1 MSALCQGRTW
11 KTRVL
16 VGQREAGQRL
26 LSMPGFKVLNIAFT
40 MVGILHMKKQ
50 LLLLILLVTSQSWA
64 NQPSPEEQAK
74 QMAEAACLYQYNVI
88 YSRFTLGFSE
98 EKAIQ
103 ASSQILTNY
112 LESHKENA
120 GDFFLSSIR
129 RSTIAQLRELEVN
142 IAAVQQLRDPPSDFK
157 DNFLSSCNEMKK
169 EQLEAMHV
177 FG

>member
-1 MSALCQGRTW
+1 
-11 KTRVL
+11 
-16 VGQREAGQRL
+16 
-26 LSMPGFKVLNIAFT
+26 
-40 MVGILHMKKQ
+40 MKIR
-50 LLLLILLVTSQSWA
+50 LLLLTLLITSQSWA
-64 NQPSPEEQAK
+64 NQPSPREQAN
-74 QMAEAACLYQYNVI
+74 QMAEAVCLYQYNGI

-103 ASSQILTNY
+103 ASSKILTNY
-112 LESHKENA
+112 LESHNENA

-142 IAAVQQLRDPPSDFK
+142 KVAVQQLKTPPPNFK
-157 DNFLSSCNEMKK
+157 DKFLSSCNEMKK

>member
-1 MSALCQGRTW
+1 
-11 KTRVL
+11 
-16 VGQREAGQRL
+16 
-26 LSMPGFKVLNIAFT
+26 
-40 MVGILHMKKQ
+40 MKKT
-50 LLLLILLVTSQSWA
+50 LLLLILLITSPSWA
-64 NQPSPEEQAK
+64 NQPSPKEQAK

-103 ASSQILTNY
+103 TSSKILTQY

-129 RSTIAQLRELEVN
+129 RNTIAQLRELEVN
-142 IAAVQQLRDPPSDFK
+142 KEAVQQLSAPPPDFK

>member
-1 MSALCQGRTW
+1 MA
-11 KTRVL
+11 
-16 VGQREAGQRL
+16 
-26 LSMPGFKVLNIAFT
+26 
-40 MVGILHMKKQ
+40 GILHMKKQ

-64 NQPSPEEQAK
+64 NQSSPGEQAK

-88 YSRFTLGFSE
+88 YSHFTLGFSE

-103 ASSQILTNY
+103 VSSQILTNY
-112 LESHKENA
+112 LEIHKENA

-142 IAAVQQLRDPPSDFK
+142 KAAVQQLKTPPSDFK
-157 DNFLSSCNEMKK
+157 DNFLSSCNAIKK
-169 EQLEAMHV
+169 EQLETMHV

>member
-1 MSALCQGRTW
+1 
-11 KTRVL
+11 
-16 VGQREAGQRL
+16 
-26 LSMPGFKVLNIAFT
+26 

-50 LLLLILLVTSQSWA
+50 LLLLILLITSQSWA
-64 NQPSPEEQAK
+64 NQPSPGEQAK

-98 EKAIQ
+98 ERAIQ
-103 ASSQILTNY
+103 ASSKILTNY

-142 IAAVQQLRDPPSDFK
+142 KAAVQQLRTPPPDFK
-157 DNFLSSCNEMKK
+157 DKFLSSCNEMKK

>member
-1 MSALCQGRTW
+1 
-11 KTRVL
+11 
-16 VGQREAGQRL
+16 
-26 LSMPGFKVLNIAFT
+26 
-40 MVGILHMKKQ
+40 
-50 LLLLILLVTSQSWA
+50 
-64 NQPSPEEQAK
+64 
-74 QMAEAACLYQYNVI
+74 MAEAACLYQYNVI
-88 YSRFTLGFSE
+88 YARFTLGFSE

-142 IAAVQQLRDPPSDFK
+142 KAVVQQLRTPPSDFK

-169 EQLEAMHV
+169 KQLETMHV

>member
-1 MSALCQGRTW
+1 MPPSVLSQ
-11 KTRVL
+11 TRKL
-16 VGQREAGQRL
+16 LTMRGAGQRL
-26 LSMPGFKVLNIAFT
+26 LSKSCLIGLIIAFQL
-40 MVGILHMKKQ
+40 VGILHMKKT
-50 LLLLILLVTSQSWA
+50 LLLLILLITSQSWA
-64 NQPSPEEQAK
+64 NQSSPKEQAK

-103 ASSQILTNY
+103 TSSKILTQY

-142 IAAVQQLRDPPSDFK
+142 KEAVQQLRTPQPDFK

>member
-1 MSALCQGRTW
+1 
-11 KTRVL
+11 
-16 VGQREAGQRL
+16 
-26 LSMPGFKVLNIAFT
+26 
-40 MVGILHMKKQ
+40 MKIR
-50 LLLLILLVTSQSWA
+50 LLLLIFIISSQSWA
-64 NQPSPEEQAK
+64 SQPSPKEQAK

-88 YSRFTLGFSE
+88 YSRFALGFSE

-103 ASSQILTNY
+103 TSSKILTNY
-112 LESHKENA
+112 LESHKKNA

-142 IAAVQQLRDPPSDFK
+142 KEAVQQLRSPPPNFK
-157 DNFLSSCNEMKK
+157 DNFLSSCNEMKT

>member
-1 MSALCQGRTW
+1 MSVLCQGQTLR
-11 KTRVL
+11 TRVL
-16 VGQREAGQRL
+16 VGQQGAGQRL
-26 LSMPGFKVLNIAFT
+26 LSMPGFKVLNIAFIMIGT
-40 MVGILHMKKQ
+40 LHMKKQ

-64 NQPSPEEQAK
+64 NQSSPGEQAK

-103 ASSQILTNY
+103 VSSQILTNY
-112 LESHKENA
+112 LESHKENS

-142 IAAVQQLRDPPSDFK
+142 KAAVQQLKTPPSDFK
-157 DNFLSSCNEMKK
+157 DNFLSSCNAIKK
-169 EQLEAMHV
+169 EQLETMHV